1 MASMIQAIRDL
12 ADAFV
17 PSGKLIQLVDK
28 ELVSRQ
34 SDISLYDAKSEFIE
48 VYDTLKSHIALTH
61 WSAYLSE
68 ITYINDLSCNN

>member
-34 SDISLYDAKSEFIE
+34 SNVSLRMMLNHYLLKYMTLLNLISGCG
-48 VYDTLKSHIALTH
+48 TLIYKPTNL
-61 WSAYLSE
+61 
-68 ITYINDLSCNN
+68 